1 MLCDGHSELYAFGS
15 LSMGCLVC
23 CENYINDS
31 KNIYNYHLVYNVV
44 TGGLYQFLHISL
56 SSISSMVMLMQMVS
70 LLCEMEQSRIDTNAL
85 TGPNARLL
93 GILPTGASPLKVVGK
108 VALAFVTWTL
118 KQSHNDDAI
127 SATHPGFPYF
137 FLRCALL

>member
-56 SSISSMVMLMQMVS
+56 SSISSMMILMILLMVS
-70 LLCEMEQSRIDTNAL
+70 LLCQVELKVELILML
-85 TGPNARLL
+85 TGPKCSSVWHFANRGFPIKLV
-93 GILPTGASPLKVVGK
+93 GAQGKV

-118 KQSHNDDAI
+118 K
-127 SATHPGFPYF
+127 
-137 FLRCALL
+137 